1 MPNDQINQPL
11 TNAIYCIHLSSW
23 RYFASLTIPP
33 VIFALF
39 KAEPLHAGIILL
51 ASGYVYYLCWRL
63 CLDEKLF
70 TVLNNPGDM
79 AGFNTAMSLVWGGK
93 YDKNRTM
100 QNRWLAAK
108 GLFLTSLFSIIVL
121 WGIFITLVVC
131 KLFH

>member
-1 MPNDQINQPL
+1 
-11 TNAIYCIHLSSW
+11 
-23 RYFASLTIPP
+23 
-33 VIFALF
+33 
-39 KAEPLHAGIILL
+39 
-51 ASGYVYYLCWRL
+51 
-63 CLDEKLF
+63 
-70 TVLNNPGDM
+70 VLNNPGDM